1 MKLFLFYYI
10 HLNDFFPRAIIL
22 SSAKV
27 NMLCDIGPETSPIAS
42 TPLYYKSHDAMV
54 FKRFG
59 DGCLHVTHIM
69 SLNMHIRMNKKLP
82 KFNILLLY
90 NDVVTFFLSV
100 QIARLVLYDVKWWD
114 LSIDWYDM
122 KGKTN
127 WQTPKTHKKGGGS
140 PIFSRSY
147 FHCLLKVD
155 RSIFV
160 KNFPHM
166 YLYIRPLST
175 LCIVS

>member
-1 MKLFLFYYI
+1 MSPILISFSNSGQPSWETERRFDLLYVDFFFLFWFATSKKETKRRSTFFFYFSVKLFLFYYI

-69 SLNMHIRMNKKLP
+69 SLNMHISMNKKLP
-82 KFNILLLY
+82 KFI
-90 NDVVTFFLSV
+90 FFC
-100 QIARLVLYDVKWWD
+100 
-114 LSIDWYDM
+114 SIM
-122 KGKTN
+122 
-127 WQTPKTHKKGGGS
+127 
-140 PIFSRSY
+140 
-147 FHCLLKVD
+147 
-155 RSIFV
+155 
-160 KNFPHM
+160 M
-166 YLYIRPLST
+166 
-175 LCIVS
+175 

>member
-1 MKLFLFYYI
+1 MIRTIKCKNVIAIRVVWVSCLLFWFHFLIRDSHSGRQRDGLTCCMLIFFFFFGLLQVKKKPKDVVHFFLLFCETFLFYYI

-59 DGCLHVTHIM
+59 DGCMHVTHIM

-82 KFNILLLY
+82 KFI
-90 NDVVTFFLSV
+90 FFC
-100 QIARLVLYDVKWWD
+100 
-114 LSIDWYDM
+114 SIM
-122 KGKTN
+122 
-127 WQTPKTHKKGGGS
+127 
-140 PIFSRSY
+140 
-147 FHCLLKVD
+147 
-155 RSIFV
+155 
-160 KNFPHM
+160 M
-166 YLYIRPLST
+166 
-175 LCIVS
+175 

>member
-1 MKLFLFYYI
+1 MSPILISFSNSGQPSWETERRLTCCMLIFVFWFATNKKETKRRSTFFFYFSVKLFLFYYI
-10 HLNDFFPRAIIL
+10 PLSDFFPETIIL

-82 KFNILLLY
+82 KFI
-90 NDVVTFFLSV
+90 FFC
-100 QIARLVLYDVKWWD
+100 
-114 LSIDWYDM
+114 SIM
-122 KGKTN
+122 
-127 WQTPKTHKKGGGS
+127 
-140 PIFSRSY
+140 
-147 FHCLLKVD
+147 
-155 RSIFV
+155 
-160 KNFPHM
+160 M
-166 YLYIRPLST
+166 
-175 LCIVS
+175 

>member
-1 MKLFLFYYI
+1 MKRNKIYMIRTIKCRNVIAIRVVWVSCLLFWFHFLIRDSHPGRQTVDLLYV
-10 HLNDFFPRAIIL
+10 DFFFWFATNKKGTKRRNTLFFTFLWNFFFYFITFLWVIFFPETIIL

-82 KFNILLLY
+82 KFI
-90 NDVVTFFLSV
+90 FFC
-100 QIARLVLYDVKWWD
+100 
-114 LSIDWYDM
+114 SIM
-122 KGKTN
+122 
-127 WQTPKTHKKGGGS
+127 
-140 PIFSRSY
+140 
-147 FHCLLKVD
+147 
-155 RSIFV
+155 
-160 KNFPHM
+160 M
-166 YLYIRPLST
+166 
-175 LCIVS
+175 

>member
-1 MKLFLFYYI
+1 MKRNKIYMIRTIKCRNVIAIRVVWVSCLLFWFHFLIRDSHPGRQTVDLLYVDFFFWFATNKKETKIFFLLFCETFFFI
-10 HLNDFFPRAIIL
+10 LLHPLEWFFPRAIIL

-82 KFNILLLY
+82 KFI
-90 NDVVTFFLSV
+90 FFC
-100 QIARLVLYDVKWWD
+100 
-114 LSIDWYDM
+114 SIM
-122 KGKTN
+122 
-127 WQTPKTHKKGGGS
+127 
-140 PIFSRSY
+140 
-147 FHCLLKVD
+147 
-155 RSIFV
+155 
-160 KNFPHM
+160 M
-166 YLYIRPLST
+166 
-175 LCIVS
+175 

>member
-1 MKLFLFYYI
+1 MKRNKIYMIRTIKCRNVIAIRVVWVSCLLFWFHYLIRESHPGRQRDGWLAVCWFFFLGSLQIKKKPEDVVHFFFYFSVKLFIFLFYYI
-10 HLNDFFPRAIIL
+10 PLSDFFPETIIL

-82 KFNILLLY
+82 KFI
-90 NDVVTFFLSV
+90 FFC
-100 QIARLVLYDVKWWD
+100 
-114 LSIDWYDM
+114 SIM
-122 KGKTN
+122 
-127 WQTPKTHKKGGGS
+127 
-140 PIFSRSY
+140 
-147 FHCLLKVD
+147 
-155 RSIFV
+155 
-160 KNFPHM
+160 M
-166 YLYIRPLST
+166 
-175 LCIVS
+175 

>member
-1 MKLFLFYYI
+1 MKRNKIYMIRTIKCRNVIAIRVVWVSCFLFWFHFLI
-10 HLNDFFPRAIIL
+10 RDSHPGRQRDGWLAVCWFFFFWFATNKKETKRRSTFFFTFLWNFFFYFITFPWVIFSPETIIL

-82 KFNILLLY
+82 KFI
-90 NDVVTFFLSV
+90 FFC
-100 QIARLVLYDVKWWD
+100 
-114 LSIDWYDM
+114 SIM
-122 KGKTN
+122 
-127 WQTPKTHKKGGGS
+127 
-140 PIFSRSY
+140 
-147 FHCLLKVD
+147 
-155 RSIFV
+155 
-160 KNFPHM
+160 M
-166 YLYIRPLST
+166 
-175 LCIVS
+175 